1 MIFSGGIDNVIKGWD
16 VRKLDVS
23 MLLTGH
29 TDTVTG
35 LSVSPD
41 GSFLLSNAMDNTLR
55 MWDIRPFAP
64 TERCMKVRDKYQLS
78 FRSNFP
84 LFATVSDKI

>member
-1 MIFSGGIDNVIKGWD
+1 MIFSGGIDNVVKGWD
-16 VRKLDVS
+16 LRKLEAS
-23 MLLTGH
+23 MLLNGH

-41 GSFLLSNAMDNTLR
+41 GSFLLSNSMDNTLR

-64 TERCMKVRDKYQLS
+64 TDRCTKVS
-78 FRSNFP
+78 F
-84 LFATVSDKI
+84 KIAIM